1 MSPDVPTLEEI
12 LADVEVPEGG
22 LDATDGFTY
31 EEIQKITG
39 HPPAK
44 TRRMVKAAIERGKLT
59 AHRSVRTCVTR
70 PGYNVSCTVFR
81 IKK

>member
-12 LADVEVPEGG
+12 LADVEVPHDE
-22 LDATDGFTY
+22 DGFTY
-31 EEIQKITG
+31 EEIQQITG
-39 HPPAK
+39 HSPAK

-81 IKK
+81 VKA